1 MYHKKYYEINPNMES
16 ITNQSNSFYYPPMIP
31 ISDYLDVEYDYDD
44 ISIDDSF
51 YKVNDKL
58 VDVHKLLD
66 YTLLSDESCMNIMF
80 LFSKLPVD
88 DKRKDNI
95 VQFIKSEGIVP
106 NLRKKGNNIQ

>member
-1 MYHKKYYEINPNMES
+1 MYHKKYYEISPNMES

-66 YTLLSDESCMNIMF
+66 
-80 LFSKLPVD
+80 FSKLPVD

-106 NLRKKGNNIQ
+106 NLKKKGNNIQ